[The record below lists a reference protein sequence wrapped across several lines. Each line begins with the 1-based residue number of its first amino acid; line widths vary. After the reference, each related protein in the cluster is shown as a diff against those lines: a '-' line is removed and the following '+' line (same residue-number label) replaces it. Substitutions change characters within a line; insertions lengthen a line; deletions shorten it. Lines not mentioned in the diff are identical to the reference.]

1 MIDITNIHVLLGAFI
16 PFFASFIWV
25 LILILSLYDSKTRQ
39 EQQIK
44 RVSLLF
50 FATFSLGCLLPILA
64 PYNASE
70 LMFLAVYM
78 PIVFAWIPI
87 TGYHLV
93 WYMTQP
99 YEGHTFP
106 CAKHYFLPLTYLL
119 IWMVAELLDIQL
131 WTDFI
136 KKYETYIYVITALL
150 FAIPYL
156 LLTLIRIRKYWRALD
171 AKTRERADAKRWYR
185 FATKAAPVTTL
196 SVVVILFPHHTT
208 PWFVIYLVLMFSF
221 IFISSYLCYCSVFLG
236 LARLNNPIISTDA
249 PAEFVPKGPR
259 RVHRK
264 IAKVMKNANG
274 KMAMEPLTR
283 RRFDEYMKK
292 QKPYLDCNLKMT
304 DLEQGLC
311 ANRTVISNFVNRTY
325 GMNFNRYINH
335 LRIIEVHRLQ
345 KLASSDRYTL
355 TELVRKAGFNATRT
369 YARALAIENGN
380 TQNEEEQ
387 V

>member
-25 LILILSLYDSKTRQ
+25 LILILSLYDSKTKQ

-64 PYNASE
+64 PYNVSE

-87 TGYHLV
+87 TGYHLI

-119 IWMVAELLDIQL
+119 IWMVAELFDIQL
-131 WTDFI
+131 WSDFV
-136 KKYETYIYVITALL
+136 KEYENYIYVITALL

-171 AKTRERADAKRWYR
+171 AKTREQADAKRWHR
-185 FATKAAPVTTL
+185 FATKAAPVITL

-208 PWFVIYLVLMFSF
+208 PWFVIYLALMFSF

-236 LARLNNPIISTDA
+236 LTRLNNPIISTDF
-249 PAEFVPKGPR
+249 PTEFVPEIPR

-264 IAKVMKNANG
+264 IAKVTKNANG

-345 KLASSDRYTL
+345 KRASSDRYTL

-369 YARALAIENGN
+369 YARALAIENGD